1 MVTLSSDT
9 LYRLRRP
16 ALLGLFGLGVFVAAL
31 YFSFP
36 SERAKEV
43 AIRTAAARDLDLEIG
58 SASPAFGFGV
68 IFSNILVRTR
78 PTSGKPT
85 RFTIESARLSVSPWS
100 LLSSVKT
107 TTVALQAFGGR
118 IEIRQT
124 GAADKKGPFEL
135 HVRARDVKMSELPG
149 VREAI
154 NLPLSGT
161 AKIDLHLTSPSGKLA
176 EANGE
181 ITFSCDDCLV
191 GDGKTPLK
199 VAGNPFLSGGLT
211 LPKLRLDDLGG
222 HVAIDKGVAKLQEVG
237 AKSRDV
243 ELALEGEVTLRDPLA
258 SSTVNAYLRFKLTDA
273 FLKQAGA
280 VQTMLQMAG
289 AQGKRPDGFYGVR
302 LGGRLGQL

>member
-16 ALLGLFGLGVFVAAL
+16 ALFGLFGLGVFVAAL

-161 AKIDLHLTSPSGKLA
+161 AKIDLDLTSPSGKLA
-176 EANGE
+176 EANGDE
-181 ITFSCDDCLV
+181 PIVVRNDAADWAELSQLEFDNVVISPGPGSPEHD
-191 GDGKTPLK
+191 GDFGVSASADLSPRSAAMYIVLS
-199 VAGNPFLSGGLT
+199 AGS
-211 LPKLRLDDLGG
+211 
-222 HVAIDKGVAKLQEVG
+222 
-237 AKSRDV
+237 
-243 ELALEGEVTLRDPLA
+243 
-258 SSTVNAYLRFKLTDA
+258 
-273 FLKQAGA
+273 
-280 VQTMLQMAG
+280 
-289 AQGKRPDGFYGVR
+289 
-302 LGGRLGQL
+302 